1 MALSWERKKN
11 NMWTAIGLTSA
22 LCFLF
27 VLVVWLAQREGK
39 KSAKL
44 EALKAEA
51 KRNAEE
57 QRRAQE
63 IANSVANM
71 STDNA
76 RRLLHDVANK
86 QSNRLH

>member
-1 MALSWERKKN
+1 
-11 NMWTAIGLTSA
+11 MWTAIGLTSA
-22 LCFLF
+22 FCFLF
-27 VLVVWLAQREGK
+27 VLVVWLARREGRR
-39 KSAKL
+39 SAKL

-57 QRRAQE
+57 QRKAQE

-76 RRLLHDVANK
+76 RRLLQDVANK
-86 QSNRLH
+86 QHNRLQ

>member
-1 MALSWERKKN
+1 
-11 NMWTAIGLTSA
+11 MWTAIGLTSA
-22 LCFLF
+22 ICFLF
-27 VLVVWLAQREGK
+27 VLVIWLARREGK

-51 KRNAEE
+51 QRNAEE
-57 QRRAQE
+57 QRKAQE

-86 QSNRLH
+86 QHNGMQ

>member
-1 MALSWERKKN
+1 
-11 NMWTAIGLTSA
+11 MWTAIGLTSA

-27 VLVVWLAQREGK
+27 VLVVWLARREGK

-57 QRRAQE
+57 QRKAQE
-63 IANSVANM
+63 IVNSVASM

-86 QSNRLH
+86 QSNRMQ

>member
-1 MALSWERKKN
+1 MVLSSARKKN

-27 VLVVWLAQREGK
+27 VLVVWLARREGK

-57 QRRAQE
+57 QKREQK
-63 IANSVANM
+63 IY
-71 STDNA
+71 DNVYALSDDDA
-76 RRLLHDVANK
+76 RRRLHEVSNK
-86 QSNRLH
+86 QR

>member
-1 MALSWERKKN
+1 
-11 NMWTAIGLTSA
+11 MWTAIGLTSA

-27 VLVVWLAQREGK
+27 VLVIWLARREGK

-57 QRRAQE
+57 QRKAQE
-63 IANSVANM
+63 IINSVANM

-86 QSNRLH
+86 QSNRMQ

>member
-1 MALSWERKKN
+1 
-11 NMWTAIGLTSA
+11 MWTAIGLTSA

-27 VLVVWLAQREGK
+27 VLVVWLARREGK

-57 QRRAQE
+57 QERAKKITDNVNSFDEHTVRNKLHE
-63 IANSVANM
+63 IAN
-71 STDNA
+71 
-76 RRLLHDVANK
+76 K
-86 QSNRLH
+86 QR